1 MSDNAAVQQLD
12 DVIESQTPVD
22 ENTEPA
28 DQSGDSGENSSSG
41 KNISRWEYTRREMKR
56 KWPGYVM
63 VAPFLIMFMAFT
75 ILPVFVSIL
84 LSFTNFNMLEMPE
97 ICFFD
102 NYIRLFL
109 EDDLFLTA
117 FQNTMI
123 FAITTGPLSYI
134 LSFLLAWFINEL
146 SPKIRALVTFIF
158 YGPSISGSAY
168 LVWKLIFQGDIYGL
182 ANGVLM
188 KLGMITKP
196 IVFFENTTYIV
207 PLCIVVSIWTS
218 LGTAFLSFIAGL
230 QGVDKS
236 LYEAGAVDGIKNRW
250 QELWYI
256 TLPSMKS
263 ILMFGAVLA
272 ITGAFNFG
280 GIVNNLCGNPSTDYV
295 AWTLQHHMADYLNNR
310 YEVGYA
316 SCISVFLFLLMF
328 GSNILIK
335 NALGKVGK

>member
-1 MSDNAAVQQLD
+1 MSDNVAVLDEETVDQIDAEAAD
-12 DVIESQTPVD
+12 GNESEPSAPETP
-22 ENTEPA
+22 
-28 DQSGDSGENSSSG
+28 SSG

-56 KWPGYVM
+56 KWAGYVM
-63 VAPFLIMFMAFT
+63 VGPFLLMFSVFT
-75 ILPVFVSIL
+75 ILPVVVSIF
-84 LSFTNFNMLEMPE
+84 LSFTNFNMLELPE
-97 ICFFD
+97 FCFFD

-146 SPKIRALVTFIF
+146 SPRVRAFVTFIF

-188 KLGMITKP
+188 KIGLISKP
-196 IVFFENTTYIV
+196 IVFFQNVDYIG
-207 PLCIVVSIWTS
+207 PLCIVVAIWTS
-218 LGTAFLSFIAGL
+218 LGTSFLSFIAGL

-236 LYEAGAVDGIKNRW
+236 LYEAGAVDGVRNRW

-272 ITGAFNFG
+272 ITNAFGFG
-280 GIVNNLCGNPSTDYV
+280 GVVNNLCGNPSTDYC
-295 AWTLQHHMADYLNNR
+295 AWTLQHHMADFLNSR

-316 SCISVFLFLLMF
+316 SCISIILFLLMF
-328 GSNILIK
+328 GSNLLIK

>member
-1 MSDNAAVQQLD
+1 MSDNAVAVQ
-12 DVIESQTPVD
+12 ETAD
-22 ENTEPA
+22 ENYVPTGR
-28 DQSGDSGENSSSG
+28 QVT
-41 KNISRWEYTRREMKR
+41 RWQYTKREMKK
-56 KWPGYVM
+56 KWAGYVM
-63 VAPFLIMFMAFT
+63 VAPFFLMFMVFT
-75 ILPVFVSIL
+75 ILPVFMSII
-84 LSFTNFNMLEMPE
+84 LSFTHFNMLELPE
-97 ICFFD
+97 FCFMD
-102 NYIRLFL
+102 NYIRLVL

-117 FQNTMI
+117 FQNTLI

-146 SPKIRALVTFIF
+146 SPKVRSLVTFIF

-182 ANGVLM
+182 ANGLLM
-188 KLGMITKP
+188 KMGLISKP
-196 IVFFENTTYIV
+196 IVFLQNVDYIV
-207 PLCIVVSIWTS
+207 PICIIVAIWTS

-230 QGVDKS
+230 QGVDRS
-236 LYEAGAVDGIKNRW
+236 LYEAGAVDGVKNRW

-272 ITGAFNFG
+272 ITGAFGFG

-295 AWTLQHHMADYLNNR
+295 AWTLQHHMQDYLGAR
-310 YEVGYA
+310 FEVGYA
-316 SCISVFLFLLMF
+316 SCISIVLFVLMF
-328 GSNILIK
+328 GSNIFIK

>member
-1 MSDNAAVQQLD
+1 MSDNAVAVQ
-12 DVIESQTPVD
+12 ETAD
-22 ENTEPA
+22 ENYVPTGR
-28 DQSGDSGENSSSG
+28 QVT
-41 KNISRWEYTRREMKR
+41 RWQYTKREMKK
-56 KWPGYVM
+56 KWAGYVM
-63 VAPFLIMFMAFT
+63 VAPFFLMFMVFT
-75 ILPVFVSIL
+75 ILPVFMSII
-84 LSFTNFNMLEMPE
+84 LSFTHFNMLELPE
-97 ICFFD
+97 FCFMD
-102 NYIRLFL
+102 NYIRLVL

-117 FQNTMI
+117 FQNTLI

-146 SPKIRALVTFIF
+146 SPKLRSLVTFIF

-182 ANGVLM
+182 ANGLLM
-188 KLGMITKP
+188 KMGLISKP
-196 IVFFENTTYIV
+196 IVFLQNVDYIV
-207 PLCIVVSIWTS
+207 PICIIVAIWTS

-230 QGVDKS
+230 QGVDRS
-236 LYEAGAVDGIKNRW
+236 LYEAGAVDGVKNRW

-272 ITGAFNFG
+272 ITGAFGFG

-295 AWTLQHHMADYLNNR
+295 AWTLQHHMQDYLGAR
-310 YEVGYA
+310 FEVGYA
-316 SCISVFLFLLMF
+316 SCISIVLFVLMF
-328 GSNILIK
+328 GSNIFIK

>member
-1 MSDNAAVQQLD
+1 MSDNTAVVQ
-12 DVIESQTPVD
+12 EPVVQ
-22 ENTEPA
+22 ETEP
-28 DQSGDSGENSSSG
+28 SGNS
-41 KNISRWEYTRREMKR
+41 KKTISRWEYTKREMIRKR
-56 KWPGYVM
+56 AGYAM
-63 VAPFLIMFMAFT
+63 IAPFLIMFATFT
-75 ILPVFVSIL
+75 ILPVVMSFV
-84 LSFTNFNMLEMPE
+84 LSFTHFNMFEFPE
-97 ICFFD
+97 FCFVD

-123 FAITTGPLSYI
+123 FALTTGPLSYI

-146 SPKIRALVTFIF
+146 GPKVRSLVTFIF

-188 KLGMITKP
+188 KMGIISQP
-196 IVFFENTTYIV
+196 IVFLQNTKYIV
-207 PLCIVVSIWTS
+207 PICIVVSIWTS

-230 QGVDKS
+230 QGVNRE

-263 ILMFGAVLA
+263 ILMFGAVLS
-272 ITGAFNFG
+272 ITGAFGFG
-280 GIVNNLCGNPSTDYV
+280 GIVNNLCGNPSTDYC
-295 AWTLQHHMADYLNNR
+295 AWTLQHHMADYLGSR
-310 YEVGYA
+310 FEVGYA
-316 SCISVFLFLLMF
+316 SCISIVLFVLMF
-328 GSNILIK
+328 GANLIIK
-335 NALGKVGK
+335 NALSKVGK

>member
-1 MSDNAAVQQLD
+1 MSDNAVAVQDTQ
-12 DVIESQTPVD
+12 D
-22 ENTEPA
+22 EAYVP
-28 DQSGDSGENSSSG
+28 SGRQVT
-41 KNISRWEYTRREMKR
+41 RWQYTKREMKK
-56 KWPGYVM
+56 KWAGYVM
-63 VAPFLIMFMAFT
+63 VAPFFVMFLVFT
-75 ILPVFVSIL
+75 IVPVFVSFF
-84 LSFTNFNMLEMPE
+84 LSFTHFNMLELPE
-97 ICFFD
+97 FCFMD
-102 NYIRLFL
+102 NYIRLVL

-117 FQNTMI
+117 FQNTLI

-146 SPKIRALVTFIF
+146 SPRLRSLVTFIF

-182 ANGVLM
+182 ANGLLM
-188 KLGMITKP
+188 KMGMITKP
-196 IVFFENTTYIV
+196 IVFLQNVDYIV
-207 PLCIVVSIWTS
+207 PICIIVAIWTS

-230 QGVDKS
+230 QGVDRS
-236 LYEAGAVDGIKNRW
+236 LYEAGAVDGVKNRW

-272 ITGAFNFG
+272 ITGAFGFG

-295 AWTLQHHMADYLNNR
+295 AWTLQHHMADYLGAR
-310 YEVGYA
+310 FEVGYA
-316 SCISVFLFLLMF
+316 SCISIILFILMF
-328 GSNILIK
+328 GSNIFIK

>member
-1 MSDNAAVQQLD
+1 MSDNAVAVQ
-12 DVIESQTPVD
+12 ETVD
-22 ENTEPA
+22 ENYVPTGR
-28 DQSGDSGENSSSG
+28 QVT
-41 KNISRWEYTRREMKR
+41 RWQYTKREMKK
-56 KWPGYVM
+56 KWAGYVM
-63 VAPFLIMFMAFT
+63 VAPFFLMFMVFT
-75 ILPVFVSIL
+75 ILPVFMSII
-84 LSFTNFNMLEMPE
+84 LSFTHFNMLELPE
-97 ICFFD
+97 FCFMD
-102 NYIRLFL
+102 NYIRLVL

-117 FQNTMI
+117 FQNTLI

-146 SPKIRALVTFIF
+146 SPKLRSLVTFIF

-182 ANGVLM
+182 ANGLLM
-188 KLGMITKP
+188 KMGLISKP
-196 IVFFENTTYIV
+196 IVFLQNVDYIV
-207 PLCIVVSIWTS
+207 PICIIVAIWTS

-230 QGVDKS
+230 QGVDRS
-236 LYEAGAVDGIKNRW
+236 LYEAGAVDGVKNRW

-272 ITGAFNFG
+272 ITGAFGFG

-295 AWTLQHHMADYLNNR
+295 AWTLQHHMQDYLGAR
-310 YEVGYA
+310 FEVGYA
-316 SCISVFLFLLMF
+316 SCISIVLFVLMF
-328 GSNILIK
+328 GSNIFIK

>member
-1 MSDNAAVQQLD
+1 MSDNAAVKQLD
-12 DVIESQTPVD
+12 ETVAEDTVVTA
-22 ENTEPA
+22 TETST
-28 DQSGDSGENSSSG
+28 DNGSSG
-41 KNISRWEYTRREMKR
+41 KGISRWEYTKREMKQ
-56 KWPGYVM
+56 KWQGYVM
-63 VAPFLIMFMAFT
+63 VGPFLLMFTVFT
-75 ILPVFVSIL
+75 ILPVVVSFF
-84 LSFTNFNMLEMPE
+84 LSFTNFNMLELPE
-97 ICFFD
+97 FAMFD

-123 FAITTGPLSYI
+123 FALTTGPLSYI

-146 SPKIRALVTFIF
+146 APKVRSLVTFIF

-182 ANGVLM
+182 ANGFLM
-188 KLGMITKP
+188 KMGLISKP
-196 IVFFENTTYIV
+196 IVFFDNVTYIV
-207 PLCIVVSIWTS
+207 PLCIVVAIWTS

-236 LYEAGAVDGIKNRW
+236 LYEAGAVDGVKNRW

-272 ITGAFNFG
+272 ITGAFGFG
-280 GIVNNLCGNPSTDYV
+280 GVVNALCGNPSTDYC
-295 AWTLQHHMADYLNNR
+295 AWTLQHHMADYLNAR

-316 SCISVFLFLLMF
+316 SCISIVLFFLMF
-328 GSNILIK
+328 GSNLLIK

>member
-1 MSDNAAVQQLD
+1 MSDNAAAVQDTQEETY
-12 DVIESQTPVD
+12 VP
-22 ENTEPA
+22 
-28 DQSGDSGENSSSG
+28 SG
-41 KNISRWEYTRREMKR
+41 KQVTRWEYTKREMKK

-63 VAPFLIMFMAFT
+63 VGPFLLMFAAFT
-75 ILPVFVSIL
+75 IVPVLMSII
-84 LSFTNFNMLEMPE
+84 LSFTNFNMLELPE
-97 ICFFD
+97 FCFMD

-117 FQNTMI
+117 FQNTLI
-123 FAITTGPLSYI
+123 FALTTGPLSYI

-146 SPKIRALVTFIF
+146 SPRLRSLVTFVF

-188 KLGMITKP
+188 KMGMITKP
-196 IVFFENTTYIV
+196 IVFLQNVDYIV
-207 PLCIVVSIWTS
+207 PICIVVSIWTS

-230 QGVDKS
+230 QGVDRS
-236 LYEAGAVDGIKNRW
+236 LYEAGAVDGVKNRW

-256 TLPSMKS
+256 TLPSMKN
-263 ILMFGAVLA
+263 ILMFGAVLS
-272 ITGAFNFG
+272 ITGAFGFG

-295 AWTLQHHMADYLNNR
+295 AWTLQHHMQDYLGTR
-310 YEVGYA
+310 LEVGYA
-316 SCISVFLFLLMF
+316 SCISIVLFVLMF
-328 GSNILIK
+328 GANMFIK